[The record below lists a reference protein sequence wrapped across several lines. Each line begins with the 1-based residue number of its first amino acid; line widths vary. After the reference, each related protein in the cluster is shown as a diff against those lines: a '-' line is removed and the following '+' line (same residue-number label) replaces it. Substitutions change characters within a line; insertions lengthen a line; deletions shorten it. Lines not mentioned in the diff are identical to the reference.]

1 MLASEN
7 SSNILQV
14 IILQRKSVH
23 LRVEKSKYI
32 LALELFFSEDRLKKQ
47 INDNTAAWCFYSEQA
62 NGQSL
67 GNVKTIQL
75 SHL

>member
-23 LRVEKSKYI
+23 LQVEKSKYI
-32 LALELFFSEDRLKKQ
+32 LALELFFSEDRLKKKSMTTPLPGVSTV
-47 INDNTAAWCFYSEQA
+47 NRPTDKVLAT
-62 NGQSL
+62 
-67 GNVKTIQL
+67 
-75 SHL
+75 